1 MGGKNKSALKEF
13 LQFSDE
19 QLQNMIALVRGDL
32 GKQERG
38 LMGALIV
45 LDVHAKTV
53 VENMI
58 KERVEDIN
66 SFPW

>member
-1 MGGKNKSALKEF
+1 
-13 LQFSDE
+13 
-19 QLQNMIALVRGDL
+19 MIALVRGDL
-32 GKQERG
+32 GKQERS

-58 KERVEDIN
+58 KERVDDIN
-66 SFPW
+66 SFAW

>member
-1 MGGKNKSALKEF
+1 
-13 LQFSDE
+13 
-19 QLQNMIALVRGDL
+19 MIALVRGDL